1 MEPHSVQNRG
11 FKHSSLVGRATLVAL
26 DRARVI
32 SLQAHGNGAAIARY
46 NKFHAA
52 FPLEYL
58 ARLQVR
64 IGRELE
70 EYPFGG
76 CLCSVLTE
84 CWFLKNYVPMLD
96 ALFRMTREYVTSN
109 DVTYQQRRLF
119 HAAFRTFPRSASLI
133 RLSRLNPWHENC
145 DELFDYILSLLSPEL
160 RGSILRFLN
169 GYMAA
174 NRPG

>member
-1 MEPHSVQNRG
+1 MDPPPLQNQE

-32 SLQAHGNGAAIARY
+32 SLQAHANGTIIARY

-52 FPLEYL
+52 FPLECL
-58 ARLQVR
+58 ARLQVQ
-64 IGRELE
+64 ISAELR

-76 CLCSVLTE
+76 CLCGVLTE
-84 CWFLKNYVPMLD
+84 CWFLKSCIPMLD
-96 ALFRMTREYVTSN
+96 ALFRMTREYV
-109 DVTYQQRRLF
+109 VTNEVSYPKRRLF
-119 HAAFRTFPRSASLI
+119 HAVFRSFPRNASVT

-160 RGSILRFLN
+160 RSSVLKFLA

-174 NRPG
+174 SRPC